1 MASVKFLAFADLH
14 HYPQAFYTYA
24 PERLAAIR
32 DRAIAEKVDF
42 VISLGDFSCGKSQD
56 LLIEYAAFPM
66 KTYHVFGNHDTDDI
80 PLSEALK
87 NFNMPG
93 KGYYFF
99 DCNDF
104 RFIVLDN
111 NYVEIDGRIVH
122 FELGNYYPHP
132 NTREILPAEQV
143 VFLRETIASSPY
155 PCVLFSHSSIEREC
169 DQAPGRPFRS
179 AIINRQEII
188 DIIDQANEK
197 TPGKVR
203 MAVNGHYHRD
213 FLRILDKVVYMDL
226 NSASMEWINNP
237 HDFYDKEITEKH
249 SYAANT
255 VIYNEPLYA
264 VITLDSDGTMQIDG
278 MKGTFY
284 KNVTREM
291 TDNPPCDRS
300 GRPCTA
306 NVQSVKMKMFYD

>member
-32 DRAIAEKVDF
+32 GRAIAEKVDF

-188 DIIDQANEK
+188 EPD
-197 TPGKVR
+197 
-203 MAVNGHYHRD
+203 MAAGGV
-213 FLRILDKVVYMDL
+213 
-226 NSASMEWINNP
+226 A
-237 HDFYDKEITEKH
+237 FYDGVKVTPPITEQQRWYDAIENDTDPVVLPEQACVV
-249 SYAANT
+249 SEILEA
-255 VIYNEPLYA
+255 IYTSAKTGEPVYFN
-264 VITLDSDGTMQIDG
+264 
-278 MKGTFY
+278 K
-284 KNVTREM
+284 
-291 TDNPPCDRS
+291 
-300 GRPCTA
+300 
-306 NVQSVKMKMFYD
+306 